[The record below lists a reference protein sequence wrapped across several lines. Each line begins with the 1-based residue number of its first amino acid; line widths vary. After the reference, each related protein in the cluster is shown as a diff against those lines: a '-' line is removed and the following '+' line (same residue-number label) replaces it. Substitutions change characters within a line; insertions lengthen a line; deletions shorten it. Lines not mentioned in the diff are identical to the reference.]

1 MIVMDK
7 AKDVHEIVQ
16 EWAAS
21 GTKVGDSNVIPGVKI
36 LGFESPSHRRKYPI
50 AVMRAEAHKY
60 EGARVNFDHV
70 PPGSQRPS
78 STVFGRI
85 RNPRVD
91 ESRGLIG
98 DLHFNP
104 GHPFA
109 AAVKW
114 AAENDPGQYNLSHVA
129 DLVGNYQDRWFM
141 TKEIEKVHSVDVVS
155 NGGTTSSLFE
165 SAAATEEGEASTMEI
180 KSMTREQLQAERQDL
195 RVLTVTEAAANEKK
209 ASDLETRITAL
220 EAENKTLKSENDGL
234 KANDA
239 KRVRDETRLKA
250 IEDAKLPEHLVTDTF
265 KTLALEASTTDER
278 FTALLAERK
287 EMAVKMPATSRSKTV
302 QEGAG
307 NGTPKTGDQKAFVSF
322 LKGA

>member
-1 MIVMDK
+1 MSK
-7 AKDVHEIVQ
+7 ETAVHELVS
-16 EWAAS
+16 EWAAT
-21 GTKVGDSNVIPGVKI
+21 GTKVGEGNVIPGVKI

-50 AVMRAEAHKY
+50 TVMRAEAHKY
-60 EGARVNFDHV
+60 EGARVNFDHI
-70 PPGSQRPS
+70 PAGSQRPS

-91 ESRGLIG
+91 ETRGLIG

-114 AAENDPGQYNLSHVA
+114 AAENDPSQYNLSHVA
-129 DLVGNYQDRWFM
+129 DLVGNMTPDRWFM

-165 SAAATEEGEASTMEI
+165 SAATTEGEASPMEI

-195 RVLTVTEAAANEKK
+195 RVLTVTEAAASEKK
-209 ASDLETRITAL
+209 YADLEAKVL
-220 EAENKTLKSENDGL
+220 ASEAENKSLKAEIDGL
-234 KANDA
+234 KAIEA
-239 KRVRDETRLKA
+239 KRLKDATRLKA
-250 IEDAKLPEHLVTDTF
+250 IEDAKLPEHLVTETF
-265 KTLALEASTTDER
+265 RTIALESTDER

-287 EMAVKMPATSRSKTV
+287 EMAVKVPATSKSKTV
-302 QEGAG
+302 QESAG
-307 NGTPKTGDQKAFVSF
+307 NGEPKTSDSKAFVSF
-322 LKGA
+322 MKGG